1 MIIIIQI
8 ESAPNMQGTHKFG
21 AHDSRALVGENPS
34 PGTALIGLP
43 FSQPFGLPFG
53 LPFGRTL
60 GSKISGSQICG
71 QDFELDDG
79 NGLVQSRSSKLPLLT

>member
-43 FSQPFGLPFG
+43 FS

>member
-21 AHDSRALVGENPS
+21 AHDSRALVGANPS

-43 FSQPFGLPFG
+43 FSQPFG